1 MKKGSDQKGQKMAYF
16 NVATTNRVGQF
27 FVRTYCVVRG
37 YTEYFQNK
45 SLWHPVTSTY
55 FKHFQDTK

>member
-1 MKKGSDQKGQKMAYF
+1 MAYF

-37 YTEYFQNK
+37 YTEHFQNK
-45 SLWHPVTSTY
+45 RLWHPVTSTY
-55 FKHFQDTK
+55 FKRFQDIK